1 MSIPISESGMG
12 NEIDAIIASVRLG
25 ARDELQRQAKEQAA
39 NLRRIELQNSAA
51 SFVRGYATELMVTLS
66 ERGCG
71 YSQRLSKTRN
81 PRLMIADVMHQ
92 EQSPYESSSTYSV
105 TDHCIYLG
113 LSDGAILS
121 SSKPKA
127 SSLQVE
133 YLPTGVHLAMDD
145 DIMPLSTLRSD
156 LDPNQQP
163 QVMAYRNHF
172 IKIGAYLLGEL
183 PDPGFLAIHL
193 PSQL

>member
-1 MSIPISESGMG
+1 MSESGMG

-25 ARDELQRQAKEQAA
+25 EHDELQRQAKEQVA
-39 NLRRIELQNSAA
+39 NVRRIELQNRAA
-51 SFVRGYATELMVTLS
+51 SFVRGYAAELIVALS

-71 YSQRLSKTRN
+71 YSQRLSKTRK
-81 PRLMIADVMHQ
+81 PRLIVADVMHE

-121 SSKPKA
+121 SSKPMA
-127 SSLQVE
+127 SSSKVE
-133 YLPTGVHLAMDD
+133 YLPTGVHLAMDG
-145 DIMPLSTLRSD
+145 DIIPLSMLRSD

-163 QVMAYRNHF
+163 QVMAYRNHL

-193 PSQL
+193 PSKP